1 MKTNSSSTGRGWKPL
16 TAGIRIDKYSRASRA
31 RRRKV
36 NSDSDHDDGKDDKA
50 DKAMGRELESSDNF
64 QYISFSKPDGAI
76 KLEPME
82 V

>member
-1 MKTNSSSTGRGWKPL
+1 MKTNSTSTARGWKPL
-16 TAGIRIDKYSRASRA
+16 TGGIRIDNYSRASRA

-36 NSDSDHDDGKDDKA
+36 KSDSDNDDGKDGKA